1 MIRSMRACDMMIM
14 KVMRGSEIKNDEIGD
29 VIMSSQGQ
37 PTRCLT
43 SAPNRQTLT
52 DEFYQWG
59 QGYHASSI
67 LLRIAR
73 KLSQTKIEALAF
85 YLSYANYFLC
95 ATDCSRQYRRN
106 FGVRVFQH
114 IFRRGVCWLM
124 TVSIKSSQR
133 RLTASR
139 TERKHVPPRRV
150 THSG

>member
-1 MIRSMRACDMMIM
+1 MKSLFIVNDLGHARMRYDDNE
-14 KVMRGSEIKNDEIGD
+14 RDEGFRNENDEIGD

-73 KLSQTKIEALAF
+73 KLSQTEIEALAS
-85 YLSYANYFLC
+85 YLSYATSFYARLIVRGSTAGILAC
-95 ATDCSRQYRRN
+95 ACFN
-106 FGVRVFQH
+106 MF
-114 IFRRGVCWLM
+114 
-124 TVSIKSSQR
+124 
-133 RLTASR
+133 
-139 TERKHVPPRRV
+139 
-150 THSG
+150 SGEAFAGL